1 MHLLVD
7 LTLFYYQDNQ
17 RNCIQLS
24 ICFLTETMK
33 FKKSP
38 IPKKMINEMQ
48 FRKNP
53 QSIGIRP
60 IIQHVQQPV
69 ENLDPK
75 EEAVLKQVREFLYQN
90 MVSNSE
96 FGLVH

>member
-1 MHLLVD
+1 
-7 LTLFYYQDNQ
+7 
-17 RNCIQLS
+17 
-24 ICFLTETMK
+24 MK

-53 QSIGIRP
+53 RPQSTSIRP
-60 IIQHVQQPV
+60 IIQHVQQTV
-69 ENLDPK
+69 ENVDPK

-90 MVSNSE
+90 MVRTSE
-96 FGLVH
+96 V

>member
-1 MHLLVD
+1 
-7 LTLFYYQDNQ
+7 
-17 RNCIQLS
+17 
-24 ICFLTETMK
+24 MK

-53 QSIGIRP
+53 SSQSTSIRP
-60 IIQHVQQPV
+60 IQHDQKPV
-69 ENLDPK
+69 ENVDPK

-90 MVSNSE
+90 MVSTSE
-96 FGLVH
+96 V